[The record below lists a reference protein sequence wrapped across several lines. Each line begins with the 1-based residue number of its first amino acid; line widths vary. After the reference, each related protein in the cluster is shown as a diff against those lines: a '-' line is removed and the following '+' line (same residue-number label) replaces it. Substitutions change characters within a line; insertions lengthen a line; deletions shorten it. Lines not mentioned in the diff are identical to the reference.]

1 MKHLTLTAMALMAST
16 LPGMAG
22 NLYFGRIEE
31 EHIAALSIIMVFGL
45 PIFIVTLVLYFGYKN
60 KQAKYRL
67 ASEALAAGKEIPEN
81 LFKGN
86 HRKENDNTLRKG
98 IKNVFLGIGLGVFLW
113 VLTSEEGIA
122 AIGFLIFCIGLGQV
136 VTAYAI
142 RPKDTSTDIIHRTDI
157 EKQ

>member
-1 MKHLTLTAMALMAST
+1 MKHVTLTALAFMSST

-22 NLYFGRIEE
+22 SIYFGKLEE

-45 PIFIVTLVLYFGYKN
+45 PIFIVALVLYFGYKN
-60 KQAKYRL
+60 KQAKYKL

-81 LFKGN
+81 LFKAN
-86 HRKENDNTLRKG
+86 PKKENNDTLTKG
-98 IKNVFLGIGLGVFLW
+98 IKNVFLGIGIGVFLW

-136 VTAYAI
+136 VTAYAT
-142 RPKDTSTDIIHRTDI
+142 RPKETNTSTDI
-157 EKQ
+157 EKL

>member
-1 MKHLTLTAMALMAST
+1 MKHVALTALAFMAST

-22 NLYFGRIEE
+22 SIYFGKLEE
-31 EHIAALSIIMVFGL
+31 EHIAALAIIMVFGL
-45 PIFIVTLVLYFGYKN
+45 PIFIVALVLYFGYKN
-60 KQAKYRL
+60 KQAKYKL

-86 HRKENDNTLRKG
+86 PKKENNDTLTKG
-98 IKNVFLGIGLGVFLW
+98 IKNVFLGIGIGVFLW

-136 VTAYAI
+136 VTAYAT
-142 RPKDTSTDIIHRTDI
+142 RPKETNTSTDI
-157 EKQ
+157 EKL

>member
-1 MKHLTLTAMALMAST
+1 MKHVTLTALAFMTST

-22 NLYFGRIEE
+22 NIYLGKLEE
-31 EHIAALSIIMVFGL
+31 EHIAALGIIMVFGL
-45 PIFIVTLVLYFGYKN
+45 PIFIVALVLYFAYKN

-81 LFKGN
+81 LFKAN
-86 HRKENDNTLRKG
+86 PKKENNDTLTKG

-136 VTAYAI
+136 VTAYAT
-142 RPKDTSTDIIHRTDI
+142 RPKETNTSTDI
-157 EKQ
+157 EKL